1 MRSNIRYVLST
12 KTILYFI
19 DFSSVYKYVFT
30 LFSVI
35 IFILLMININNHFD
49 YFVLYF
55 YLLAIEVQIN
65 GKNLS
70 FNRKL
75 KAVKNINHE

>member
-1 MRSNIRYVLST
+1 M
-12 KTILYFI
+12 
-19 DFSSVYKYVFT
+19 DFSGVNKYVFT

-35 IFILLMININNHFD
+35 VFVLVMININNHFD

-55 YLLAIEVQIN
+55 YLIAIEVQIN

-70 FNRKL
+70 FNRKP
-75 KAVKNINHE
+75 KVVKNINHE